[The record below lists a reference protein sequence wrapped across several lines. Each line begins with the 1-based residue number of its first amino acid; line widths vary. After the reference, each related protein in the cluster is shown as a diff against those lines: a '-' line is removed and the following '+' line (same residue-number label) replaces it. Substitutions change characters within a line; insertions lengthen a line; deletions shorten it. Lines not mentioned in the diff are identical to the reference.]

1 MPPRTRQT
9 AAAKK
14 AADKAAAEAAT
25 EATTDETPDEQAPD
39 ATVEAQ
45 HEAALQD
52 EVDRLTAEL
61 AARDDKPKDVIQA
74 ILAVMRDV
82 THVGKEGTNEHQGF
96 NFRGIDGT
104 VNALGPAMRRHGLV
118 VLPRVVRN
126 ERQAIATSNNR
137 SMTSVVVEV
146 EYRFF
151 GPGGVDDTISVTTPG
166 ESFDSGDKAT
176 AKAMSVAFRTAL
188 LQAFALPTQEPDP
201 DADSYERL
209 QLPKAEDIVAEVQRA
224 TQDAQSH
231 GAPVSQAI
239 AAVGDHHT
247 RQILEQVT
255 ITVKGGQKVSGAV
268 YIGGMVDYWIAQEN
282 RAAQQRADEERAA
295 KERADQQDGADT
307 DSADSAPD
315 AERPSAPEAEQP
327 SAPSAEQSAPV
338 ESTRERAA
346 AEQTER
352 DVASSSAP
360 KNDYVAQ
367 LVNEISGHAAVLGVD
382 PREYVQPLVALRP
395 NAQKVA
401 DLPPGVIRQWVV
413 DARPRVAEA
422 LRANGRATAAHA
434 LETGPGEPIRDWNA
448 LIASDAQ
455 RAEAHV

>member
-1 MPPRTRQT
+1 MPTSTRTRKS
-9 AAAKK
+9 AAAKATAK
-14 AADKAAAEAAT
+14 PAT
-25 EATTDETPDEQAPD
+25 EQDAPATTDEQAPD
-39 ATVEAQ
+39 ATVEEQ
-45 HEAALQD
+45 QEAALQA
-52 EVDRLTAEL
+52 EVERLTAEL
-61 AARDDKPKDVIQA
+61 AARDDKPKNVIEA

-82 THVGKEGTNEHQGF
+82 THVGKDGLNQHQGF

-126 ERQAIATSNNR
+126 ERQTIATSNNR
-137 SMTSVVVEV
+137 AMTSVVVEV

-201 DADSYERL
+201 DESTYERT
-209 QLPKAEDIVAEVQRA
+209 QLPKAEDVVAEVQRA
-224 TQDAQSH
+224 TQDAQAQG
-231 GAPVSQAI
+231 GAVSRAVI
-239 AAVGDHHT
+239 AVGDHYT
-247 RQILEQVT
+247 RQILEQITV
-255 ITVKGGQKVSGAV
+255 TVKGGQKVSGAD
-268 YIGGMVDYWIAQEN
+268 YIGGLVDYWIAQE
-282 RAAQQRADEERAA
+282 QRAER
-295 KERADQQDGADT
+295 ERADAERATQEQGAAEGG
-307 DSADSAPD
+307 ADSAPD
-315 AERPSAPEAEQP
+315 AEQQSAPDAEQASAPNAEQP
-327 SAPSAEQSAPV
+327 APV

-352 DVASSSAP
+352 DVAASSAP
-360 KNDYVAQ
+360 RLDYVAQ
-367 LVNEISGHAAVLGVD
+367 LVNEIAGHAAVLNVD

-413 DARPRVAEA
+413 DARPRVVEA
-422 LRANGRATAAHA
+422 LRANGRATAAHM
-434 LETGPGEPIRDWNA
+434 LETAPAEPLRDWNA
-448 LIASDAQ
+448 LVAADEQ
-455 RAEAHV
+455 RAGANA